1 MREESRECISRET
14 HHQPMQKVVE
24 IGSTAGISFDPSA
37 FLRSRCGGNFPLIK
51 LVHVQMTSAVSADFR
66 HVFRQPMLDS
76 SHSRQFPLFRAKIVE
91 RSRYL
96 LPLSCHYGGE
106 IRVCLG

>member
-1 MREESRECISRET
+1 MREVSIECLSRET

-51 LVHVQMTSAVSADFR
+51 LVNVQMTSAVSADFR
-66 HVFRQPMLDS
+66 HVFRQPTYHSLKSGRNPKILIS
-76 SHSRQFPLFRAKIVE
+76 SWDE
-91 RSRYL
+91 RT
-96 LPLSCHYGGE
+96 PEH
-106 IRVCLG
+106 